1 MRYHFAILLFVVTIA
16 ASAQQRV
23 ADSLA
28 VVIETLPDDTTKV
41 IRLND
46 LVTRYQYV
54 NASKAAA
61 VVEQSMELAAKLKY
75 ALGLATAYRLR
86 GVLYIDRSIL
96 DSGKLFYDKAYK
108 LIGSKK
114 EHAFRKQIGL
124 LTHNYGVIHH
134 HRQAYDS
141 ATTYYLS
148 AAGIYREIGEDG
160 LLYFPY
166 MNLVTIHS
174 FLKDNKKALQYA
186 MGAYE
191 AARTLSDP
199 GKLIMAVNAEMS
211 IRLELGQYD
220 SVLLPLKNNLAVAT
234 RLENHYATGKA
245 ANLIAQYFGDGRNR
259 YDSALYYRK
268 IALRMMQTLNNQYE
282 IAGMFQNLGY
292 DYKQIG
298 HYDSAVHYLSKA
310 TVLARSLGLDQVV
323 HYSISNLVDAEEK
336 RGNVGKAFAYLKE
349 YLVVNDSLLAR
360 NNREHV
366 YELEAKYETAKNA
379 IHIKQLEA
387 TGKLQEMSIRQKN
400 IVNYLILAGAIIL
413 VIVFFLS
420 YRNYRQ
426 KQRLQQQRINE
437 LEFEKQL
444 TAAEAVLKGE
454 EQERTRL
461 AKDLHD
467 GLGGMLSGMKYSLN
481 MMKGNLIM
489 TAENQHAFERSMDM
503 LDSSIMEMRRVAHNM
518 MPEALV
524 RFGLDAALRDFCNDI
539 NKSGA
544 LDITYQSYGLAEE
557 NLDQTISITLYRI
570 VQELISNSIRHSSS
584 RTALVQV
591 TRTGEHLSVTVED
604 EGTGFDTSILNKS
617 RGIGWTNI
625 QHRVEFLKGK
635 LDVNSEPGKGTSVHI
650 EFNV

>member
-1 MRYHFAILLFVVTIA
+1 MKYHFVILLSVITIA
-16 ASAQQRV
+16 TSAQQRV
-23 ADSLA
+23 TDSLA
-28 VVIETLPDDTTKV
+28 AVIQKLPDDTTKV

-46 LVTRYQYV
+46 LVTRLQYA

-61 VVEQSMELAAKLKY
+61 VVAQSIELAGKLNY
-75 ALGLATAYRLR
+75 TLGLATAYRLR
-86 GVLYIDRSIL
+86 GVLYVDRVVL
-96 DSGKLFYDKAYK
+96 DSGKLFYDKAFQ
-108 LIGSKK
+108 LIKNERG
-114 EHAFRKQIGL
+114 HAFRRQIGM

-141 ATTYYLS
+141 ATTYYL
-148 AAGIYREIGEDG
+148 AAANIYRQIGEDG
-160 LLYFPY
+160 LLFFPFT
-166 MNLVTIHS
+166 NLTTIHS

-186 MGAYE
+186 KGSYE
-191 AARTLSDP
+191 AAKKLNDP
-199 GKLIMAVNAEMS
+199 GKLIMAINSEMS
-211 IRLELGQYD
+211 IRIELGHYD
-220 SVLLPLKNNLAVAT
+220 SVIVPLRRNLVHAT
-234 RLENHYATGKA
+234 RLENHYARGKA
-245 ANLIAQYFGDGRNR
+245 ANLVAQYFGDGRNR
-259 YDSALYYRK
+259 YDSALFYRR
-268 IALRMMQTLNNQYE
+268 IALKMMQKINNQYE
-282 IAGMFQNLGY
+282 TAGMFQNMGY

-298 HYDSAVHYLSKA
+298 NYDSAVHYLVRA
-310 TVLARSLGLDQVV
+310 TALARALGLDQVV
-323 HYSISNLVDAEEK
+323 HYSISNLAEAEEK
-336 RGNVGKAFAYLKE
+336 RGNIGSAYSYLKE
-349 YLVVNDSLLAR
+349 YIIVNDSLLAR
-360 NNREHV
+360 NNREQV

-379 IHIKQLEA
+379 MHIRELQA
-387 TGKLQEMSIRQKN
+387 NSRLQEMAIRQKN
-400 IVNYLILAGAIIL
+400 IVTYIILGGTLIL
-413 VIVFFLS
+413 VILFFLS

-426 KQRLQQQRINE
+426 KQRIQQQRISE
-437 LEFEKQL
+437 LEIEKQL

-489 TAENQHAFERSMDM
+489 TAENQLAFERSMDM

-524 RFGLDAALRDFCNDI
+524 RFGLDVALRDFCNDI

-544 LDITYQSYGLAEE
+544 LQITYQSYGLANE
-557 NLDQTISITLYRI
+557 NLDQTTSITLYRI

-584 RTALVQV
+584 KTAVVQV
-591 TRTGEHLSVTVED
+591 TRTEHSLSVTVED
-604 EGTGFDTSILNKS
+604 EGIGFDTSILKKS
-617 RGIGWTNI
+617 KGIGWTNI